1 MTIVAPH
8 SLKARGF
15 TLVEVLVA
23 VAIVAIALAA
33 GSRAAGSLLGNA
45 QRLSDVTLGQ
55 WCAGNAL
62 TGIKL
67 SRQFPDLGTQSMA
80 CEQLGRTLTSNV
92 KVQATLNPNF
102 RRVDVA
108 VTDAT
113 GMNLV
118 SLSTVVS
125 RY

>member
-1 MTIVAPH
+1 MTANRSHRRPG
-8 SLKARGF
+8 RGF

-55 WCAGNAL
+55 WCAGNVL
-62 TGIKL
+62 TGLKL
-67 SRQFPDLGTQSMA
+67 SRQFPDLGTSTVA
-80 CEQLGRTLTSNV
+80 CEQLGQALTSNV
-92 KVQATLNPNF
+92 KVQSTLNPNF
-102 RRVDVA
+102 RRVDVV
-108 VTDAT
+108 VTDAA

>member
-1 MTIVAPH
+1 MAACSHRP
-8 SLKARGF
+8 SGRGF

-45 QRLSDVTLGQ
+45 QRLSDVTVGQ
-55 WCAGNAL
+55 WCAGNVL
-62 TGIKL
+62 TGVKL
-67 SRQFPDLGTQSMA
+67 SRQFPDLGTRSVE
-80 CEQLGRTLTSNV
+80 CEELGRTLISNL

-102 RRVDVA
+102 RRVDVV
-108 VTDAT
+108 VTDAN